1 MQYCWYTYAI
11 LLVYL
16 CYTVGT
22 RALYFSGTVFSI
34 CLQGDIRE
42 GNSFIS
48 YINRVIPLG
57 TGDDGSIHETE
68 IGETTSGRR
77 TLFPRFYNMFRGF
90 VRA

>member
-1 MQYCWYTYAI
+1 MGYCQYTYAAP
-11 LLVYL
+11 LVPDCCTFL
-16 CYTVGT
+16 VP
-22 RALYFSGTVFSI
+22 FFSI
-34 CLQGDIRE
+34 CLQGNIRE

-48 YINRVIPLG
+48 YINRVIPLE

-68 IGETTSGRR
+68 IGETMSGRR